1 MTRPKFSLTKLLV
14 CVAIYGALFALLARY
29 RWLGILA
36 ASIIATPL
44 CGLLLIARRTDRRV
58 IGKTLATSVG
68 GALFVG
74 FFAPIGMT
82 AAEMTF
88 GMSFGAVMGWWIGRG
103 IHLMFPSDD
112 EPPIGGETVNLFS
125 HGNPGL

>member
-14 CVAIYGALFALLARY
+14 CVAIYAMLFALLARY
-29 RWLGILA
+29 GWLGVLA
-36 ASIIATPL
+36 ATTIATPL
-44 CGLLLIARRTDRRV
+44 SGLLLFARRTDRRV

-74 FFAPIGMT
+74 FFAPIGMN

-88 GMSFGAVMGWWIGRG
+88 GMSFGAAAGWWIGQG
-103 IHLMFPSDD
+103 IHPETMSPSPS
-112 EPPIGGETVNLFS
+112 EGMP
-125 HGNPGL
+125 